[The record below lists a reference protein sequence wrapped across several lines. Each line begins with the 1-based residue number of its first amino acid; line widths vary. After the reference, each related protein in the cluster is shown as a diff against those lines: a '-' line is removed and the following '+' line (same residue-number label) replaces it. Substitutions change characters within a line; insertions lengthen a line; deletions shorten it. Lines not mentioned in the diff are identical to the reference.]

1 MVLLQLLFIQS
12 LTRTHAHQTA
22 AECVFGYGL
31 LYLFRVFERQR
42 GSPKFLVRWS
52 WNCFCSLPFRSD
64 SLTRTNQVHALTAVS
79 ISTALEVFATRLLL
93 PRSVPVRRLIAIT
106 PTPPPLTAMHSQG
119 CAPGLY
125 GALFSLLPL
134 FWADVPPAARFTLLG
149 LPLTDKAFTYA
160 VAAQLC
166 VSRGWASVAA
176 CACGLAAGL
185 LVGASGM
192 DDAAGSNTHHSAIAQ
207 AAIAVV
213 AAPWRLLARALSAWG
228 MFADGSAAG
237 EGTTTERQRGQRPA
251 AGRAAGDGAAAA
263 TGDHDG
269 GGDDRHLRRR
279 HGAEGGAR
287 EAASGQ
293 PSAEA
298 LEMLCSMGFD
308 AGAAHTALMAGGG
321 DVSVAAELLLS
332 GSLD

>member
-1 MVLLQLLFIQS
+1 M
-12 LTRTHAHQTA
+12 TA
-22 AECVFGYGL
+22 PHEL
-31 LYLFRVFERQR
+31 
-42 GSPKFLVRWS
+42 
-52 WNCFCSLPFRSD
+52 N
-64 SLTRTNQVHALTAVS
+64 T
-79 ISTALEVFATRLLL
+79 
-93 PRSVPVRRLIAIT
+93 
-106 PTPPPLTAMHSQG
+106 QG

-134 FWADVPPAARFTLLG
+134 FWTDVPPTARFTLLG

-166 VSRGWASVAA
+166 VTRGWASVAA

-192 DDAAGSNTHHSAIAQ
+192 DDGSNTPRSAIAQ
-207 AAIAVV
+207 AAMAVV
-213 AAPWRLLARALSAWG
+213 AAPWRLLARALHAWG

-237 EGTTTERQRGQRPA
+237 QGTTTERRRARRPA
-251 AGRAAGDGAAAA
+251 AERAAEDGAAAA
-263 TGDHDG
+263 SG
-269 GGDDRHLRRR
+269 GRHLVRR
-279 HGAEGGAR
+279 HGAGGGAR